1 MGRNSAKETPPK
13 PQLQNLCWSPIEQQM
28 SSKLF
33 QNCLSAGQRLS
44 SLALTTSP
52 TSLEQRAIQESK
64 ISSEICS
71 AVSFWVQDLLSSL
84 SPRSALRRA
93 YQSPASPLLAPT
105 VADRLTEGGRVFSV
119 SLRWLENSCNHS
131 KLKDSLK
138 NVQLL
143 FIHNRLNEVARLP
156 TLIDWLRGGGV
167 FSVSLLWFE
176 NSSNLSSFKIDNVQ
190 QKFLSRGTFICSWPT
205 DWSQNQW
212 FWQKGKSIT
221 IFVVRIE
228 L

>member
-13 PQLQNLCWSPIEQQM
+13 PQLRNLCWSPIEQQM

-44 SLALTTSP
+44 SWALTTSP
-52 TSLEQRAIQESK
+52 TRWSRERSKSPKSVLRSAQQSASESK
-64 ISSEICS
+64 ICS
-71 AVSFWVQDLLSSL
+71 AVWVQDLLSAALISHL
-84 SPRSALRRA
+84 PPLCSHQRSPTDWLR
-93 YQSPASPLLAPT
+93 
-105 VADRLTEGGRVFSV
+105 GGRVFSV

-156 TLIDWLRGGGV
+156 TLIDWLRGKVSSQSRCSDLKTVLIYHHSKLIMSNKNSFQEERSFVADQQTEVRISGFDKKG
-167 FSVSLLWFE
+167 SLL
-176 NSSNLSSFKIDNVQ
+176 LS
-190 QKFLSRGTFICSWPT
+190 L
-205 DWSQNQW
+205 
-212 FWQKGKSIT
+212 
-221 IFVVRIE
+221 